1 MGKGDLELKRNKEL
15 RVDERGVKRNCIRE
29 KASRPGRAFLLSI
42 FYLSKR
48 WGGRKKGGLRRM
60 AELECH
66 LNCNIT
72 LPDNLPWTIT
82 VIAALWQLKVTELI
96 SAPIL

>member
-48 WGGRKKGGLRRM
+48 WGGEKEGRFKKDGRARM
-60 AELECH
+60 PSEL
-66 LNCNIT
+66 
-72 LPDNLPWTIT
+72 
-82 VIAALWQLKVTELI
+82 
-96 SAPIL
+96 

>member
-48 WGGRKKGGLRRM
+48 WGGGERR
-60 AELECH
+60 E
-66 LNCNIT
+66 
-72 LPDNLPWTIT
+72 
-82 VIAALWQLKVTELI
+82 V
-96 SAPIL
+96 